1 MKFLLEKNDERK
13 KKKEKKEAVDIE
25 NRNRHLIQLEVPTI
39 IGPSPIPGSTRS
51 FYVGACLVGFLISL
65 SFSTLFDRKYIHHWP

>member
-13 KKKEKKEAVDIE
+13 KKKEKRKKEAVDIE

-39 IGPSPIPGSTRS
+39 IEPHTWEYSFILCGSLFGWFSYFSLIFDSIRS
-51 FYVGACLVGFLISL
+51 
-65 SFSTLFDRKYIHHWP
+65 

>member
-1 MKFLLEKNDERK
+1 MTKEKR
-13 KKKEKKEAVDIE
+13 KKEAVDIE

-39 IGPSPIPGSTRS
+39 IGPIPGSTRS